1 MYGGMVY
8 LPLIIRSHIPGSLP
22 FKFLIISDA
31 PGMRKNYI
39 CQFIACCHILTY
51 YQFCYSYGVVVWE
64 LLSGEIPYQGLEGVA
79 IAFGIGTF
87 TLSLPI
93 PEDCPVTFKE
103 LLTGK

>member
-1 MYGGMVY
+1 
-8 LPLIIRSHIPGSLP
+8 
-22 FKFLIISDA
+22 
-31 PGMRKNYI
+31 MRKTIFVN
-39 CQFIACCHILTY
+39 FMACCHILTY
-51 YQFCYSYGVVVWE
+51 YQSCHSYGVVVWE

-103 LLTGK
+103 LLSGK